1 MCRLMF
7 RHPWNGKRRQ
17 ALICKSGMM
26 LQLQVKWLL
35 WLSFLKPSREIGED
49 YRLVDIGEYGPKT
62 KIHFTQRPLNKIRK
76 GREGNAR
83 LLRSLRSSLAGFA

>member
-62 KIHFTQRPLNKIRK
+62 KIHFTQC
-76 GREGNAR
+76 REDNAR